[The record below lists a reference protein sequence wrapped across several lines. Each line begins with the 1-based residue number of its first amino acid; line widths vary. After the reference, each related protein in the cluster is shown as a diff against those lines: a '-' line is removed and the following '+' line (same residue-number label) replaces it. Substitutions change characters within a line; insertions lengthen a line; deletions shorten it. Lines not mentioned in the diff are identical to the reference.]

1 MDGKAPH
8 PSMRTVSLKP
18 AFEVLLLNVWGLLF
32 FITDYNVWASRA
44 FAYVQRKLDFIHL
57 GSPITKHSDPFDL

>member
-32 FITDYNVWASRA
+32 FITDYNV
-44 FAYVQRKLDFIHL
+44 
-57 GSPITKHSDPFDL
+57 